1 MAQITQHA
9 KIILNKSLEL
19 VKAHHRGLF
28 TYVLALFVP
37 VLLYSIF
44 LSLVGQIVWV
54 NILLSILLTVVQM
67 WVGLALTKELAERY
81 EQKPAETIETQLKNT
96 TSLIIP
102 SIFISILTT
111 LIILGGTLLLVVPG
125 IIFSVWY
132 MFGNVALVLDNK
144 KGMAALKE
152 SKRLVHGRW
161 WQVFFAAVLPTVAI
175 VLLLILIDIVLN
187 AIFGIVNVSLII
199 ELISSFISYLMT
211 PLFTAIFVILY
222 IELKRS
228 LVSEAPEIQT

>member
-1 MAQITQHA
+1 MAHITQHA
-9 KIILNKSLEL
+9 KLILHKSIEL
-19 VKAHHRGLF
+19 VKAHPRDLF

-37 VLLYSIF
+37 VLIYSV
-44 LSLVGQIVWV
+44 LMSLVGQTLWANV
-54 NILLSILLTVVQM
+54 LLSILLTIVQM
-67 WVGLALTKELAERY
+67 WVGLALTKEIAERY
-81 EQKPAETIETQLKNT
+81 EQKPNQPLEAQLKNT

-102 SIFISILTT
+102 SIWISIIST
-111 LIILGGTLLLVVPG
+111 LIILGGTLLLIIPG

-132 MFGNVALVLDNK
+132 MFGNVALVLDGK

-152 SKRLVHGRW
+152 SKRLVRGRW

-175 VLLLILIDIVLN
+175 VLLLILVDIVLN
-187 AIFGIVNVSLII
+187 AIFGIINSILII

-222 IELKRS
+222 IELQRS
-228 LVSEAPEIQT
+228 LIPPTPEV